1 MASIGIFDSGVGGFT
16 ILKAVH
22 AKLPGSPIIY
32 VADQANIP
40 YAAKSAG
47 WLTKRSQAITE
58 YLMQNGCSTIVIACN
73 TATVSAIGH
82 LRTRYPHLQF
92 VGVEP
97 AIKPASLQ
105 VKSGKILILAT
116 RHTLQSRRLKEL
128 CLRYAGQKSV
138 IFQDMP
144 EWVTIAEKGNIHG
157 RKVQAAITASLQ
169 PFKDQNIQAVVLAC
183 THYPFF
189 KPWIRRVL
197 PQAVIFDPSLP
208 VANQVKKVHQDV
220 GSDRPQIILATTGSL
235 AAFKATAANLL
246 PFPAKIQS
254 IVV

>member
-22 AKLPGSPIIY
+22 AKVPGSSIVY

-40 YAAKSAG
+40 YAAKSAD
-47 WLTKRSQAITE
+47 WLIKRSQVITD
-58 YLMQNGCSTIVIACN
+58 YLIQNGCSTIVIACN
-73 TATVSAIGH
+73 TATVSAIGS
-82 LRTRYPHLQF
+82 LRARYPHLQF

-97 AIKPASLQ
+97 AIKPAALH
-105 VKSGKILILAT
+105 VTSGKILILAT
-116 RHTLQSRRLKEL
+116 QHTLQSRRLKAL
-128 CLRYAGQKSV
+128 CQRHAGQKSV

-144 EWVTIAEKGNIHG
+144 EWVTMAEKGDINSG
-157 RKVQAAITASLQ
+157 KVQAAIAASLL
-169 PFKDQNIQAVVLAC
+169 PFKDKNVQAVVLAC

-189 KPWIRRVL
+189 KPVIRRVF

-208 VANQVKKVHQDV
+208 VANQVKKLHQDD
-220 GSDRPQIILATTGSL
+220 GSNHPQIILATTGNVVG
-235 AAFKATAANLL
+235 FKAAAANLL
-246 PFPAKIQS
+246 PFHAKIQS